1 MNEKSVLD
9 ILDSIYEQLNF
20 DAQKKFIGKVSEIFV
35 DTLTGYESS
44 SGSNLQNLRGSQFGF
59 GIQKKTKYVFW
70 KKKLNFFLMT
80 CAYKFIQIIDK
91 TLFWLYGVELVW
103 ISENVV

>member
-59 GIQKKTKYVFW
+59 GIQKKQSMFSG
-70 KKKLNFFLMT
+70 KKIKFFFNDM
-80 CAYKFIQIIDK
+80 CI
-91 TLFWLYGVELVW
+91 
-103 ISENVV
+103 